1 MISWG
6 CGVGEN
12 PFRKWPEKRLHR
24 FHAELER
31 RMSRWRDFCS
41 PHFERTPFSSICC
54 TLCMQK
60 IGMVELSS
68 YQKSCWM
75 YLQFR
80 NFVKDN
86 LKAKA
91 VVKQLFDAPTK
102 KSPKGWLYARR
113 PIGGY
118 SCHCR
123 TLSCLM
129 LRCWVVSDVRQWNKN
144 HLQSCQYTETVKICE
159 RTIYVYMFMFMII
172 YIFYISKRNILYC
185 IFMYIYM
192 FTHTCFCH
200 LNKSTF

>member
-12 PFRKWPEKRLHR
+12 PFRKWPEKRFHR

-144 HLQSCQYTETVKICE
+144 HLQSWKSIQKQWKSVSVPYMCICFNDSIHILYIKNKYTVLY
-159 RTIYVYMFMFMII
+159 IYVYI
-172 YIFYISKRNILYC
+172 YIYVYV
-185 IFMYIYM
+185 YTYM
-192 FTHTCFCH
+192 FFAI
-200 LNKSTF
+200 